1 MYVPVTRSSILNAV
15 LHYLT
20 LVSYSALFALSRS
33 TDNVPASCDPAR
45 DSEIIIIDSMCAS
58 ITVPS
63 ARPIESVIHF
73 LADSI

>member
-45 DSEIIIIDSMCAS
+45 DSEIDHHRFNVCFHYG
-58 ITVPS
+58 PE
-63 ARPIESVIHF
+63 R
-73 LADSI
+73 